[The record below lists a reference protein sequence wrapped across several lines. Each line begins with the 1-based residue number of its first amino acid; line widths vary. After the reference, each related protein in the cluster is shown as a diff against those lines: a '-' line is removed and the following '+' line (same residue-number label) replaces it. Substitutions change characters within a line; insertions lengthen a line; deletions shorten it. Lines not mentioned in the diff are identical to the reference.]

1 MDIRQRP
8 AGYTLIEVL
17 FALGVIATVS
27 AAAIP
32 RILEA
37 VDEYTALGA
46 VRYMSTRLQK
56 VRLEALTRHANV
68 AMRFVQV
75 GESYQYAAYAD
86 GNGNGVAAADIVS
99 GVDPKIQVEEQLSDQ
114 FAHVDFGTRP
124 NLPAVDPGSPPPGAD
139 PIRFGVSDS
148 AAFTPL
154 GTATPG
160 SLYIIG
166 RRGTQYVV
174 RVLGE
179 TGKTRILKFDANA
192 SQWKPL

>member
-1 MDIRQRP
+1 MNTHHRS

-17 FALGVIATVS
+17 FALGVMATMAAATV
-27 AAAIP
+27 P
-32 RILEA
+32 RITAAL
-37 VDEYTALGA
+37 DEYTTLGA

-56 VRLEALTRHANV
+56 TRLEALTRHANV

-75 GESYQYAAYAD
+75 GDSYQYAAYAD
-86 GNGNGVAAADIVS
+86 GNGDGVRAADIVS
-99 GVDPKIQVEEQLSDQ
+99 GVDPKVQVEEQLPDQ

-124 NLPAVDPGSPPPGAD
+124 GLPAVDPGSPPPGAD
-139 PIRFGVSDS
+139 PIRFGVADS

-166 RRGTQYVV
+166 RRGTQFVV

-179 TGKTRILKFDANA
+179 TGKTRILKFDAQV
-192 SQWKPL
+192 SEWKPL

>member
-1 MDIRQRP
+1 MDSQRRS

-17 FALGVIATVS
+17 FALGVMTTM
-27 AAAIP
+27 AAATTP
-32 RILEA
+32 RILA
-37 VDEYTALGA
+37 ALDEYTALGA
-46 VRYMSTRLQK
+46 VRYMSTRLQTT
-56 VRLEALTRHANV
+56 RLEALTRHANV

-75 GESYQYAAYAD
+75 GDSYHYAAYAD
-86 GNGNGVAAADIVS
+86 GNGDGVRAADIAS
-99 GVDPKIQVEEQLSDQ
+99 GVDPKIQDDEQLSDQ

-124 NLPAVDPGSPPPGAD
+124 GLPAVDPASPPPGTD

-179 TGKTRILKFDANA
+179 TGKTRILKFDAHL
-192 SQWKPL
+192 SEWKPL

>member
-1 MDIRQRP
+1 MDSQRRS

-17 FALGVIATVS
+17 FALGVMATM
-27 AAAIP
+27 AAATIP
-32 RILEA
+32 SIVTAL
-37 VDEYTALGA
+37 DEYTTLGA
-46 VRYMSTRLQK
+46 VRYLSTRLQK
-56 VRLEALTRHANV
+56 TRLEALTRHANV

-75 GESYQYAAYAD
+75 GDSYQYAAYAD
-86 GNGNGVAAADIVS
+86 GNGDGVRAADIAS
-99 GVDPKIQVEEQLSDQ
+99 GVDPKIQHDEQLADR
-114 FAHVDFGTRP
+114 FAHVDFGTREG
-124 NLPAVDPGSPPPGAD
+124 LPAVDPGSPPPGAD
-139 PIRFGVSDS
+139 PIRFGASDS

-179 TGKTRILKFDANA
+179 TGKTRILKFDANDN
-192 SQWKPL
+192 QWKPL